1 MRRFKRFSGT
11 SLFSEAS
18 RFSGFLSVLIFASTL
33 SAGFF
38 SCKVLSDSFNE
49 PVKEYFKE
57 YTETAAVMRYEITGG
72 EWNLDAEGR
81 ISLSSAKDTEITLY
95 LRNPQGFRF
104 SESDASL
111 SFSALDNSLVKNTF
125 GLEADTNLVT
135 VRQSQDDFLVMKLLF
150 PSSFLSSTE
159 TGFEVSPD
167 ITLFHPETRVVFP
180 TYSDLKVYSNSAPP
194 SVYGSVLYKDS
205 ESGKYVLLFN
215 MPEKNLVS
223 GIHRDI
229 NYISVYSSRSG
240 LSESEIVVD
249 SSGGTFT
256 FSSYKFAVGN
266 ATDKYTP
273 PESGL
278 KFEEKGQASYFFTD
292 DIFSESDTEYT
303 VILKDSSGLYSEVR
317 ASVNSTKLSPL
328 TLTDNNGNTI
338 AMNQSDEE
346 IVEQDEGSSY
356 ASVTFTPALI
366 ATDFQGTEHDTQD
379 SVVVYEIYQGENEN
393 GKLLMSGRNGGGS
406 LSVLLPAG
414 KIFIKVYAHKD
425 LFADS
430 DVQEYRLN
438 ILRNTLYVSPEG
450 NDDTNN
456 GSENSP
462 FATVSKTLSE
472 SGFSDLATLGTVWLE
487 GSISDSP
494 ELSLQSANL
503 VVHGNGN
510 SITDFKMS
518 SPGGKFTAESLSLTG
533 KLDVQQGK
541 VLFRNGNAGGLS
553 LNGGE
558 IEFSDGKIGG
568 DVNVSGG
575 SLEVKGG
582 TLEGK
587 TAVSLG
593 KLEASETS
601 LNGIEVSGGEVSL
614 TGGSAGGNVTVT
626 GGNVSVSG
634 TTLNGNINVS
644 NGNVTLENLT
654 LNGNINVTGGTLT
667 IENVALTGNITV
679 SGSGKLSAG
688 DTTMIGNLSIS
699 DGTSSVISVNGIA
712 GSKMNATDK
721 NVNLVGGN
729 TGKIDVSG
737 GTLSIENATLNGNVT
752 ESSGGTVSVS
762 ESTVNG
768 TLTLKCGITV
778 NAISGSK
785 VNVSDKNVALNGGE
799 VGGDVA
805 VPDGTFAVVSE
816 GSTVVSGDIN
826 ISGGNVT
833 LENTKA
839 GKNITYTGGK
849 LLLSGNTSVSGKI
862 TMSPNLTISVKNLQA
877 SGGAK
882 AASIASSDGFDSWQ
896 KETAVLESAEGNTS
910 SMSEICR
917 LFAIDSS
924 KWILVQGT
932 VSDQD
937 KGVLGA
943 SGASVE
949 IENYEVKFSLD
960 KTTATKNA
968 ETKITVT
975 AKLSEGGTEKDV
987 TSNITDWNLSLR
999 LSGTEAQ
1006 AVSTNSITIQSS
1018 YPGGN
1023 YTLYV
1028 SGKYNGVRV
1037 SGQFKVE
1044 VK

>member
-18 RFSGFLSVLIFASTL
+18 RISVFLSVLIFASAV

-111 SFSALDNSLVKNTF
+111 VFSALDNSLVEKTF
-125 GLEADTNLVT
+125 GLLADTNLVT

-159 TGFEVSPD
+159 TGFDVSPD

-205 ESGKYVLLFN
+205 GSGKYVLLFN

-229 NYISVYSSRSG
+229 KYISVYSSRSG
-240 LSESEIVVD
+240 LYESEVVVD
-249 SSGGTFT
+249 SSDGTFT
-256 FSSYKFAVGN
+256 FSSDKFAVGN
-266 ATDKYTP
+266 AADKYSP

-278 KFEEKGQASYFFTD
+278 TFDEKGQASYFFTD

-317 ASVNSTKLSPL
+317 ASVNSTKLSPV
-328 TLTDNNGNTI
+328 TLTDNNGITI
-338 AMNQSDEE
+338 TMNQSDEE

-366 ATDFQGTEHDTQD
+366 ATDLQGTEHDTQD

-393 GKLLMSGRNGGGS
+393 GKLLMSGRNGGGP

-462 FATVSKTLSE
+462 FATISKTLSE
-472 SGFSDLATLGTVWLE
+472 SGFSDLATLGTVRLE

-494 ELSLQSANL
+494 ELSLQNANL

-533 KLDVQQGK
+533 KLDVRQGK
-541 VLFRNGNAGGLS
+541 VIFKNGNTGELS
-553 LNGGE
+553 LDGGE

-575 SLEVKGG
+575 
-582 TLEGK
+582 
-587 TAVSLG
+587 
-593 KLEASETS
+593 
-601 LNGIEVSGGEVSL
+601 EVSL
-614 TGGSAGGNVTVT
+614 TGGSADGNITVA
-626 GGNVSVSG
+626 GGNVSVNG
-634 TTLNGNINVS
+634 TA
-644 NGNVTLENLT
+644 
-654 LNGNINVTGGTLT
+654 LNGNINVTGGTFAVVSTGSTTISGNINISNGNVT
-667 IENVALTGNITV
+667 IENVTLTGNITV
-679 SGSGKLSAG
+679 SGSGKL
-688 DTTMIGNLSIS
+688 TVKNC
-699 DGTSSVISVNGIA
+699 SV
-712 GSKMNATDK
+712 K
-721 NVNLVGGN
+721 
-729 TGKIDVSG
+729 
-737 GTLSIENATLNGNVT
+737 GNVT
-752 ESSGGTVSVS
+752 ETSGGTVSLS
-762 ESTVNG
+762 ESTMNG

-785 VNVSDKNVALNGGE
+785 VNVSDKNVVLNGGE

-805 VPDGTFAVVSE
+805 VQDGNVEVVSEGSTVISGDINVSGGTFAVVSE
-816 GSTVVSGDIN
+816 GSTAVSGDIN

-849 LLLSGNTSVSGKI
+849 LLLSGSTSVSGKI
-862 TMSPNLTISVKNLQA
+862 TMSPNLSISVKNLQA

-882 AASIASSDGFDSWQ
+882 AASLASSDGFDNWQ
-896 KETAVLESAEGNTS
+896 KGTAVLESAEGNTS

-917 LFAIDSS
+917 LFTIDSS

-932 VSDQD
+932 GSDQD

-949 IENYEVKFSLD
+949 IENYAIKFSLD
-960 KTTATKNA
+960 KTTATKNQNT
-968 ETKITVT
+968 EIKVT

-999 LSGTEAQ
+999 LSGAEA
-1006 AVSTNSITIQSS
+1006 ATASTNSITIQSS

-1023 YTLYV
+1023 YTLFV
-1028 SGKYNGVRV
+1028 SGKYKGIRV

>member
-18 RFSGFLSVLIFASTL
+18 RISVFLSVLIFASAV

-111 SFSALDNSLVKNTF
+111 VFSALDNSLVEKAF

-159 TGFEVSPD
+159 TGFDVSPD

-229 NYISVYSSRSG
+229 NYISVHSSRSG
-240 LSESEIVVD
+240 LYESEVVVD
-249 SSGGTFT
+249 SSDGTFT
-256 FSSYKFAVGN
+256 FSSDKFAVGN
-266 ATDKYTP
+266 AADKYSP

-278 KFEEKGQASYFFTD
+278 TFEEKGQASYFFTD

-303 VILKDSSGLYSEVR
+303 VTLKDSSGLYSEVR
-317 ASVNSTKLSPL
+317 ASVNSTKLSPV
-328 TLTDNNGNTI
+328 TLTDNNGITI

-366 ATDFQGTEHDTQD
+366 ATDLQGTEHDTQD
-379 SVVVYEIYQGENEN
+379 SVVVYEIYQGEN
-393 GKLLMSGRNGGGS
+393 GKLLMSGRNGGGP

-462 FATVSKTLSE
+462 FATISKTLSE
-472 SGFSDLATLGTVWLE
+472 SGFSDLATLGTVRLA

-494 ELSLQSANL
+494 ELSLQNANL

-533 KLDVQQGK
+533 KLDVRQGK
-541 VLFRNGNAGGLS
+541 VIFKNGNTGGLS
-553 LNGGE
+553 LDGGE

-575 SLEVKGG
+575 
-582 TLEGK
+582 
-587 TAVSLG
+587 
-593 KLEASETS
+593 
-601 LNGIEVSGGEVSL
+601 EVSL
-614 TGGSAGGNVTVT
+614 TGGSADGNVTVA
-626 GGNVSVSG
+626 GGNVSVNG
-634 TTLNGNINVS
+634 T
-644 NGNVTLENLT
+644 T
-654 LNGNINVTGGTLT
+654 LNGNINVTGGTFAVVSTGSTTISGNINISNGNVT
-667 IENVALTGNITV
+667 IENVTLTGNITV
-679 SGSGKLSAG
+679 SGSGKL
-688 DTTMIGNLSIS
+688 TVKNC
-699 DGTSSVISVNGIA
+699 SV
-712 GSKMNATDK
+712 K
-721 NVNLVGGN
+721 
-729 TGKIDVSG
+729 
-737 GTLSIENATLNGNVT
+737 GNVT
-752 ESSGGTVSVS
+752 ETSGGTVLVS
-762 ESTVNG
+762 ESTMNG

-785 VNVSDKNVALNGGE
+785 VNVSDKNVVLNGGE

-805 VPDGTFAVVSE
+805 VQDGNVEVVSEGTTVISGDINVSGGTFAVVSE
-816 GSTVVSGDIN
+816 GSTAVSGDIS

-849 LLLSGNTSVSGKI
+849 LLLSGSTSVSGKI
-862 TMSPNLTISVKNLQA
+862 TMSPNLSISVKNLQA

-882 AASIASSDGFDSWQ
+882 AASLASSDGFDNWQ
-896 KETAVLESAEGNTS
+896 KGTAVLESAEGNTS

-917 LFAIDSS
+917 LFTIDSS

-932 VSDQD
+932 GSDQD

-949 IENYEVKFSLD
+949 IENYEVGFVSSLSEINSSTGRTLIITPVVKTKDGKEFETSDSDFSNWKISLSYQGKDLQSESD
-960 KTTATKNA
+960 K
-968 ETKITVT
+968 KITVQEN
-975 AKLSEGGTEKDV
+975 LPEGIYT
-987 TSNITDWNLSLR
+987 L
-999 LSGTEAQ
+999 
-1006 AVSTNSITIQSS
+1006 AVSAMFKGIYYENSL
-1018 YPGGN
+1018 
-1023 YTLYV
+1023 TLKI
-1028 SGKYNGVRV
+1028 S
-1037 SGQFKVE
+1037 E
-1044 VK
+1044 

>member
-18 RFSGFLSVLIFASTL
+18 RISVFLSVLIFASAV

-111 SFSALDNSLVKNTF
+111 VFSALDNSLVEKAF

-159 TGFEVSPD
+159 TGFDVSPD

-240 LSESEIVVD
+240 LYESEVVVD
-249 SSGGTFT
+249 SSDGTFT
-256 FSSYKFAVGN
+256 FSSDKFAVGN
-266 ATDKYTP
+266 AADKYSP

-278 KFEEKGQASYFFTD
+278 TFEEKGQASYFFTD

-303 VILKDSSGLYSEVR
+303 VTLKDNSGLYSEVR

-328 TLTDNNGNTI
+328 TLTDNNGIMIT
-338 AMNQSDEE
+338 MNQSDEE

-356 ASVTFTPALI
+356 ARVTFTPALI
-366 ATDFQGTEHDTQD
+366 ATDLQGTEHDTQD

-393 GKLLMSGRNGGGS
+393 GKLLMSGRNGGGP

-462 FATVSKTLSE
+462 FATISKTLSE
-472 SGFSDLATLGTVWLE
+472 SGFSDLATLGTVRLA

-494 ELSLQSANL
+494 ELSLQNANL

-518 SPGGKFTAESLSLTG
+518 SPGGKFTAESLSLAG
-533 KLDVQQGK
+533 KLDVRQGK
-541 VLFRNGNAGGLS
+541 VIFKNGNAGGLS
-553 LNGGE
+553 LGGGE

-575 SLEVKGG
+575 
-582 TLEGK
+582 
-587 TAVSLG
+587 
-593 KLEASETS
+593 
-601 LNGIEVSGGEVSL
+601 EVSL
-614 TGGSAGGNVTVT
+614 TGGSADGNITVT
-626 GGNVSVSG
+626 GGNVSVNG
-634 TTLNGNINVS
+634 TA
-644 NGNVTLENLT
+644 
-654 LNGNINVTGGTLT
+654 LNGNINVTGGTFAVVSTGSTT
-667 IENVALTGNITV
+667 ISGNINISNGNVTLENVILTGNITV
-679 SGSGKLSAG
+679 SGSGKL
-688 DTTMIGNLSIS
+688 TVKNC
-699 DGTSSVISVNGIA
+699 SV
-712 GSKMNATDK
+712 K
-721 NVNLVGGN
+721 
-729 TGKIDVSG
+729 
-737 GTLSIENATLNGNVT
+737 GNVT
-752 ESSGGTVSVS
+752 ETSGGIVSLS
-762 ESTVNG
+762 ESTMNG

-785 VNVSDKNVALNGGE
+785 VNVSDKNVVLNGGT

-805 VPDGTFAVVSE
+805 VPDGNVEVVSE
-816 GSTVVSGDIN
+816 GTTVISGDINVSGGTFAVASTGSTAVSGDIN

-849 LLLSGNTSVSGKI
+849 LLLSGSASVSGKI
-862 TMSPNLTISVKNLQA
+862 TMSPNLSISVKNLQA

-882 AASIASSDGFDSWQ
+882 AASIASSDGFDNWQ
-896 KETAVLESAEGNTS
+896 KGTAVLESAEGNTS

-917 LFAIDSS
+917 LFTIDSS

-932 VSDQD
+932 GSDQD

-949 IENYEVKFSLD
+949 IENYAIKFSLD
-960 KTTATKNA
+960 KTTATKNQNT
-968 ETKITVT
+968 EIKVT

-999 LSGTEAQ
+999 LSGTEAEN
-1006 AVSTNSITIQSS
+1006 VSTNSITIQSS

-1023 YTLYV
+1023 YTLFV
-1028 SGKYNGVRV
+1028 SGKYKGVRV

>member
-18 RFSGFLSVLIFASTL
+18 RISVFLSVLIFASAV

-111 SFSALDNSLVKNTF
+111 VFSALDNSLVEKAF

-159 TGFEVSPD
+159 TGFDVSPN

-240 LSESEIVVD
+240 LYESEVVVD
-249 SSGGTFT
+249 SSDGTFT
-256 FSSYKFAVGN
+256 FSSDKFAVGN
-266 ATDKYTP
+266 AADKYSP

-278 KFEEKGQASYFFTD
+278 TFDEKGQASYFFTD

-303 VILKDSSGLYSEVR
+303 VTLKDSSGLYSEVR
-317 ASVNSTKLSPL
+317 TSVNSTKLSPV
-328 TLTDNNGNTI
+328 TLTDNNGITI
-338 AMNQSDEE
+338 TMNQSDEE

-366 ATDFQGTEHDTQD
+366 ATDLYGTEHDTQD
-379 SVVVYEIYQGENEN
+379 SVVVYEIYQGEN

-462 FATVSKTLSE
+462 FATISKTLSE
-472 SGFSDLATLGTVWLE
+472 SGFSDLATLGTVRLA

-494 ELSLQSANL
+494 ELSLQNANL

-518 SPGGKFTAESLSLTG
+518 SPGGKFTAESLSLAG
-533 KLDVQQGK
+533 KLDVRQGK
-541 VLFRNGNAGGLS
+541 VIFKNGNAGELS

-587 TAVSLG
+587 TEVSLG

-614 TGGSAGGNVTVT
+614 TGGSVGGNITVA
-626 GGNVSVSG
+626 GGNVSVNG
-634 TTLNGNINVS
+634 TTLNGNISVS
-644 NGNVTLENLT
+644 
-654 LNGNINVTGGTLT
+654 GGTLT
-667 IENVALTGNITV
+667 IENVILTGNITV
-679 SGSGKLSAG
+679 SGSGKL
-688 DTTMIGNLSIS
+688 TVKNC
-699 DGTSSVISVNGIA
+699 SV
-712 GSKMNATDK
+712 K
-721 NVNLVGGN
+721 
-729 TGKIDVSG
+729 
-737 GTLSIENATLNGNVT
+737 GNVT

-762 ESTVNG
+762 ESTMDG

-785 VNVSDKNVALNGGE
+785 VNVSDKNVVLDGGE

-805 VPDGTFAVVSE
+805 VPDGNVEVVSE
-816 GSTVVSGDIN
+816 GSTVISGDINVSGGTFAVASEGSTTISGNIN

-849 LLLSGNTSVSGKI
+849 LLLSGSASVSGKI
-862 TMSPNLTISVKNLQA
+862 TMSPNLSISVKNLQA

-882 AASIASSDGFDSWQ
+882 AASIASSDGFDNWQ

-917 LFAIDSS
+917 LFTIDSS

-932 VSDQD
+932 GSDQD

-949 IENYEVKFSLD
+949 IENYAIKFSLD
-960 KTTATKNA
+960 KTTATKNQNT
-968 ETKITVT
+968 EIKVT

-987 TSNITDWNLSLR
+987 TNDITDWNLSLR
-999 LSGTEAQ
+999 LSGTEAET
-1006 AVSTNSITIQSS
+1006 ASKNIITIQSS

-1023 YTLYV
+1023 YTLFV
-1028 SGKYNGVRV
+1028 SGKYKGVRV

>member
-18 RFSGFLSVLIFASTL
+18 RISVFLSVLIFASAV

-111 SFSALDNSLVKNTF
+111 VFSALDNSLVEKAF

-159 TGFEVSPD
+159 TGFDVSPD

-229 NYISVYSSRSG
+229 NYISVHSSRSG
-240 LSESEIVVD
+240 LYESEVVVD
-249 SSGGTFT
+249 SSDGTFT
-256 FSSYKFAVGN
+256 FSSDKFAVGN
-266 ATDKYTP
+266 AADKYSP

-278 KFEEKGQASYFFTD
+278 TFDEKGQASYFFTD

-303 VILKDSSGLYSEVR
+303 VTLKDNSGLYSEVR
-317 ASVNSTKLSPL
+317 ANVNSTKLSPV
-328 TLTDNNGNTI
+328 TLTDNIGNTI
-338 AMNQSDEE
+338 TMNQSDEE

-366 ATDFQGTEHDTQD
+366 ATDLQGTEHDTQD

-393 GKLLMSGRNGGGS
+393 GKLLMSGRNGGGP

-462 FATVSKTLSE
+462 FATISKTLSE
-472 SGFSDLATLGTVWLE
+472 SGFSDLATLGTVRLA

-494 ELSLQSANL
+494 ELSLQNANL

-533 KLDVQQGK
+533 KLDVRQGK
-541 VLFRNGNAGGLS
+541 VIFKNGNTGELS
-553 LNGGE
+553 LDGGE

-575 SLEVKGG
+575 
-582 TLEGK
+582 
-587 TAVSLG
+587 
-593 KLEASETS
+593 
-601 LNGIEVSGGEVSL
+601 EVSL
-614 TGGSAGGNVTVT
+614 TGGSADGNITVA
-626 GGNVSVSG
+626 GGNVSVNG
-634 TTLNGNINVS
+634 T
-644 NGNVTLENLT
+644 T
-654 LNGNINVTGGTLT
+654 LNGNINVTGGTFAVVSTGSTT
-667 IENVALTGNITV
+667 ISGNINISGGNVTLENVILTGNITV
-679 SGSGKLSAG
+679 SGSGKL
-688 DTTMIGNLSIS
+688 TVKNC
-699 DGTSSVISVNGIA
+699 SV
-712 GSKMNATDK
+712 K
-721 NVNLVGGN
+721 
-729 TGKIDVSG
+729 
-737 GTLSIENATLNGNVT
+737 GNVT
-752 ESSGGTVSVS
+752 ETSGGIVSLS
-762 ESTVNG
+762 ESTMNG

-785 VNVSDKNVALNGGE
+785 VNVSDKNVVLNGGE

-805 VPDGTFAVVSE
+805 VPDGNVEVVSE
-816 GSTVVSGDIN
+816 GSTVISGDINVSGGTFAVASTGLTAVSGDIN

-849 LLLSGNTSVSGKI
+849 LLLSGSTSVSGKI
-862 TMSPNLTISVKNLQA
+862 TMSPNLSISVKNLQA

-882 AASIASSDGFDSWQ
+882 TASLASSDGFDNWQ
-896 KETAVLESAEGNTS
+896 KGTAVLESAEGNTS

-917 LFAIDSS
+917 LFTIDSS

-932 VSDQD
+932 GSDQD

-949 IENYEVKFSLD
+949 IENYAIKFSLD
-960 KTTATKNA
+960 KTTATKNQNT
-968 ETKITVT
+968 EIKVT

-999 LSGTEAQ
+999 LSGAEA
-1006 AVSTNSITIQSS
+1006 ATASTNSITIQSS

-1023 YTLYV
+1023 YTLFV
-1028 SGKYNGVRV
+1028 SGKYKGIRV

>member
-18 RFSGFLSVLIFASTL
+18 RISVFLSVLIFASAV

-111 SFSALDNSLVKNTF
+111 VFSALDNSLVEKAF
-125 GLEADTNLVT
+125 GLVADTNLVT

-159 TGFEVSPD
+159 TGFDVSPD

-240 LSESEIVVD
+240 LYESEVVVD
-249 SSGGTFT
+249 SSDGTFT
-256 FSSYKFAVGN
+256 FSSDKFAVGN
-266 ATDKYTP
+266 AADKYSP
-273 PESGL
+273 PESDL
-278 KFEEKGQASYFFTD
+278 TFYEKGQASYFFTD

-317 ASVNSTKLSPL
+317 TSVNSTKLSPV
-328 TLTDNNGNTI
+328 TLTDNIGNTI
-338 AMNQSDEE
+338 TMNQSDEE

-366 ATDFQGTEHDTQD
+366 ATDLQGTEHDTQD
-379 SVVVYEIYQGENEN
+379 SVVVYEIYQGEN
-393 GKLLMSGRNGGGS
+393 GKLLMSGRNGGGP

-462 FATVSKTLSE
+462 FATISKTLSE
-472 SGFSDLATLGTVWLE
+472 SGFSDLATLGTVRLA

-494 ELSLQSANL
+494 ELSLQNANL

-518 SPGGKFTAESLSLTG
+518 SPGGKFTAESLSLAG
-533 KLDVQQGK
+533 KLDVRQGK
-541 VLFRNGNAGGLS
+541 VIFKNGNAGEFS

-587 TAVSLG
+587 TEVSLG

-614 TGGSAGGNVTVT
+614 TGGSVGGNITVA
-626 GGNVSVSG
+626 GGNVSVNG
-634 TTLNGNINVS
+634 TTLNGNISVS
-644 NGNVTLENLT
+644 
-654 LNGNINVTGGTLT
+654 GGTLT
-667 IENVALTGNITV
+667 IENVILTGNITV
-679 SGSGKLSAG
+679 SGSGKL
-688 DTTMIGNLSIS
+688 TVKNC
-699 DGTSSVISVNGIA
+699 SV
-712 GSKMNATDK
+712 K
-721 NVNLVGGN
+721 
-729 TGKIDVSG
+729 
-737 GTLSIENATLNGNVT
+737 GNVT
-752 ESSGGTVSVS
+752 ESSGGTVSLS
-762 ESTVNG
+762 ESTMNG

-785 VNVSDKNVALNGGE
+785 VNVSDKNVVLNGGE
-799 VGGDVA
+799 IGGDVA
-805 VPDGTFAVVSE
+805 VPDGTFAVASE
-816 GSTVVSGDIN
+816 GLTAVSGDIN

-839 GKNITYTGGK
+839 DKNITYTGGK
-849 LLLSGNTSVSGKI
+849 LLLSGSTSVSGKI
-862 TMSPNLTISVKNLQA
+862 TMSPNLSISVKNLQA

-882 AASIASSDGFDSWQ
+882 AASLASSDGFDNWQ
-896 KETAVLESAEGNTS
+896 KGKAVLESAEGNTS

-917 LFAIDSS
+917 LFTIDSS

-932 VSDQD
+932 GSDQD

-943 SGASVE
+943 SDASVE
-949 IENYEVKFSLD
+949 IENYAIKFFLD
-960 KTTATKNA
+960 KTTATKNQNT
-968 ETKITVT
+968 EIKVT

-987 TSNITDWNLSLR
+987 TNDITNWNLSLR
-999 LSGTEAQ
+999 LSGTEAEN
-1006 AVSTNSITIQSS
+1006 VSTNSITIQSS

-1023 YTLYV
+1023 YTLFV
-1028 SGKYNGVRV
+1028 SGKYKGVRV

>member
-18 RFSGFLSVLIFASTL
+18 RISGFLSVLIFASAV

-111 SFSALDNSLVKNTF
+111 VFSALDNSLVEKTF
-125 GLEADTNLVT
+125 GLLADTNLVT

-159 TGFEVSPD
+159 TGFDVSPD

-205 ESGKYVLLFN
+205 GSGKYVLLFN

-240 LSESEIVVD
+240 LYESEIVVD
-249 SSGGTFT
+249 SSDGTFT
-256 FSSYKFAVGN
+256 FSSDKFAVGN
-266 ATDKYTP
+266 AADKYSP

-278 KFEEKGQASYFFTD
+278 TFDEKGQASYFFTD

-303 VILKDSSGLYSEVR
+303 VTLKDNSGLYSEVR
-317 ASVNSTKLSPL
+317 ANVNSTKLSPV
-328 TLTDNNGNTI
+328 TLTDNNGIMIT
-338 AMNQSDEE
+338 MNQSDEE

-366 ATDFQGTEHDTQD
+366 ATDLQGTEHDTQD

-393 GKLLMSGRNGGGS
+393 GKLLMSGRNGGGP

-462 FATVSKTLSE
+462 FATISKTLSE
-472 SGFSDLATLGTVWLE
+472 SGFSDLATLGTVRLA

-494 ELSLQSANL
+494 ELSLQNANL

-533 KLDVQQGK
+533 KLDVRQGK
-541 VLFRNGNAGGLS
+541 VVFKNGNAGGLS
-553 LNGGE
+553 FDGGE

-582 TLEGK
+582 TFEGK

-614 TGGSAGGNVTVT
+614 TGGSADGNVTVA
-626 GGNVSVSG
+626 GGNVSVNG
-634 TTLNGNINVS
+634 TA
-644 NGNVTLENLT
+644 

-667 IENVALTGNITV
+667 IENVTLTGNITV
-679 SGSGKLSAG
+679 SGGGKL
-688 DTTMIGNLSIS
+688 TVKNC
-699 DGTSSVISVNGIA
+699 SV
-712 GSKMNATDK
+712 K
-721 NVNLVGGN
+721 
-729 TGKIDVSG
+729 
-737 GTLSIENATLNGNVT
+737 GNVT
-752 ESSGGTVSVS
+752 ETSGGTVSLS
-762 ESTVNG
+762 ESTMNG

-785 VNVSDKNVALNGGE
+785 VNVSDKNVVLNGGT

-805 VPDGTFAVVSE
+805 VPDGNVEVVSE
-816 GSTVVSGDIN
+816 GSTTISGNIN

-849 LLLSGNTSVSGKI
+849 LLLSGSTSVSGKI
-862 TMSPNLTISVKNLQA
+862 TMSPNLSISVKNLQA

-882 AASIASSDGFDSWQ
+882 AASLASSDGFDNWQ
-896 KETAVLESAEGNTS
+896 KGTAVLESAEGNTS

-917 LFAIDSS
+917 LFTIDSS

-932 VSDQD
+932 GSDQD

-949 IENYEVKFSLD
+949 IENYAIKFSLD
-960 KTTATKNA
+960 KTTATKNQNT
-968 ETKITVT
+968 EIKVT

-999 LSGTEAQ
+999 LSGAEA
-1006 AVSTNSITIQSS
+1006 ATASTNSITIQSS

-1023 YTLYV
+1023 YTLFV
-1028 SGKYNGVRV
+1028 SGKYKGIRV

>member
-18 RFSGFLSVLIFASTL
+18 RISVFLSVLIFASAV

-111 SFSALDNSLVKNTF
+111 VFSALDNSLVEKSF

-159 TGFEVSPD
+159 TGFDVSPD

-240 LSESEIVVD
+240 LYESEVVVD
-249 SSGGTFT
+249 SSDGTFT
-256 FSSYKFAVGN
+256 FSSDKFAVGN
-266 ATDKYTP
+266 AADKYSP

-278 KFEEKGQASYFFTD
+278 TFEEKGQASYFFTD

-303 VILKDSSGLYSEVR
+303 VTLKDSSGLYSEVR
-317 ASVNSTKLSPL
+317 ASVNSTKLSPV
-328 TLTDNNGNTI
+328 TLTDNNGITI
-338 AMNQSDEE
+338 AMNKSDEE

-393 GKLLMSGRNGGGS
+393 GKLLMSGRNGGGP

-462 FATVSKTLSE
+462 FATISKTLSE
-472 SGFSDLATLGTVWLE
+472 SGFSDLATLGTVRLA

-494 ELSLQSANL
+494 ELSLQNANL

-518 SPGGKFTAESLSLTG
+518 SPGGKFTAESLSLAG
-533 KLDVQQGK
+533 KLDVRQGK
-541 VLFRNGNAGGLS
+541 VIFKNGNAGELS

-575 SLEVKGG
+575 
-582 TLEGK
+582 
-587 TAVSLG
+587 
-593 KLEASETS
+593 
-601 LNGIEVSGGEVSL
+601 EVSL
-614 TGGSAGGNVTVT
+614 TGGSADGNITVT
-626 GGNVSVSG
+626 GGNVSVNG
-634 TTLNGNINVS
+634 T
-644 NGNVTLENLT
+644 T
-654 LNGNINVTGGTLT
+654 LNGNINVTGGTFAVVSEGSSAISGNINISNGNVT
-667 IENVALTGNITV
+667 IENVILTGNITV
-679 SGSGKLSAG
+679 SGSGKL
-688 DTTMIGNLSIS
+688 TVKNC
-699 DGTSSVISVNGIA
+699 SV
-712 GSKMNATDK
+712 K
-721 NVNLVGGN
+721 
-729 TGKIDVSG
+729 
-737 GTLSIENATLNGNVT
+737 GNVT
-752 ESSGGTVSVS
+752 ESSGGTVSLS
-762 ESTVNG
+762 ESTMNG

-785 VNVSDKNVALNGGE
+785 VNVSDKNVVLNGGE

-805 VPDGTFAVVSE
+805 VPDGNVEVVSE
-816 GSTVVSGDIN
+816 GSSTISGIIN

-839 GKNITYTGGK
+839 GNNITYTGGK
-849 LLLSGNTSVSGKI
+849 LLLSGSTSVSGKI
-862 TMSPNLTISVKNLQA
+862 TMSPNLSISVKNLQS

-882 AASIASSDGFDSWQ
+882 ATSLASSDGFDNWQ
-896 KETAVLESAEGNTS
+896 KGTAVLESAEGNTS

-917 LFAIDSS
+917 LFTIDSS

-932 VSDQD
+932 GSDQD

-949 IENYEVKFSLD
+949 IENYAIKFSLD
-960 KTTATKNA
+960 KTAATKNKNT
-968 ETKITVT
+968 EIKVT

-999 LSGTEAQ
+999 LSGTEAET
-1006 AVSTNSITIQSS
+1006 ASTNSITIQNS

-1023 YTLYV
+1023 YTLFV
-1028 SGKYNGVRV
+1028 SGKYKGVRV